1 MNGVPQAPRA
11 VPTALLVDDHHVFL
25 DGLALVMNHD
35 GRVRVIAKA
44 TSADSAVETAEELRP
59 DLIVLDVDLDGSPAE
74 MTLRRVQRASPG
86 SRIIM
91 LTMHNSTV
99 LRDTLLRAGAAA
111 FLSKSLPARSVIEEL
126 LAVLV
131 QPAPATAPPAA
142 PPTRPLLTKR
152 ETEILRLIS
161 LAMSNQQIAQEL
173 SITPATVK
181 RHASTAYVK
190 LGATSRLDA
199 ARKASVLGLI

>member
-1 MNGVPQAPRA
+1 MTGAPQAPRTA
-11 VPTALLVDDHHVFL
+11 PPTALLVDDHHVFL

-44 TSADSAVETAEELRP
+44 TSADSAVDVAAQLRP
-59 DLIVLDVDLDGSPAE
+59 DLIVLDVDLDGTPAE
-74 MTLRRVQRASPG
+74 LTLRRVQRASPG

-99 LRDTLLRAGAAA
+99 LRDTLLRSGAAA
-111 FLSKSLPARSVIEEL
+111 FLSKSLPARTVIDEL
-126 LAVLV
+126 LAVFA
-131 QPAPATAPPAA
+131 QPAPAATPAPQA
-142 PPTRPLLTKR
+142 RPLLTKR

-161 LAMSNQQIAQEL
+161 LAMSNQQIAREL

-199 ARKASVLGLI
+199 ARKAAVLGLI